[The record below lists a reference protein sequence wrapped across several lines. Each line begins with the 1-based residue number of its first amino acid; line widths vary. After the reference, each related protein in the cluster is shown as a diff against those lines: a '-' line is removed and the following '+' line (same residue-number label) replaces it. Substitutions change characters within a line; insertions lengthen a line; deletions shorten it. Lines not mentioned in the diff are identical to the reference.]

1 MNPDMLML
9 RLLPYCNAYMIY
21 ILRIY
26 GRFPGS
32 ALIEMNDI
40 SITLLNK
47 QYKPFVSF
55 KNRSIAQL
63 FHLQTEKSNNTMF
76 SLSLTSCS
84 RDHRGAMGNP
94 NDDALFAVAEICFFY
109 YSYFIY
115 LKPVK
120 SMILDL

>member
-63 FHLQTEKSNNTMF
+63 LHLQTEKSNNTMF

-94 NDDALFAVAEICFFY
+94 NDNALFVVAELCFFY
-109 YSYFIY
+109 YSHFIY